1 MGLFNL
7 YKPKEYKYRYIY
19 YDPKKEAQKEREMKL
34 AEQEKSKEDGVY
46 RPTILRRGVFREMS
60 DSNKKG
66 YRTQQAMNSNFRVI
80 IILAILLVIAYFLL
94 K

>member
-19 YDPKKEAQKEREMKL
+19 YDPKKEAQKEREQQL
-34 AEQEKSKEDGVY
+34 SNQEKAANDGEY
-46 RPTILRRGVFREMS
+46 RPTIHRGTFREMA
-60 DSNKKG
+60 DRNKNARREQAQKSNV
-66 YRTQQAMNSNFRVI
+66 RLIMI
-80 IILAILLVIAYFLL
+80 LIILLAIAYFLL

>member
-19 YDPKKEAQKEREMKL
+19 YDPKKEASKEREKKM
-34 AEQEKSKEDGVY
+34 EESKTNADGTY
-46 RPTILRRGVFREMS
+46 KPTILKRGAFREMANQNKS
-60 DSNKKG
+60 IRREQARSSNI
-66 YRTQQAMNSNFRVI
+66 RIFI
-80 IILAILLVIAYFLL
+80 IPALLLAITYFLT

>member
-19 YDPKKEAQKEREMKL
+19 YDPKKEASKEREKKM
-34 AEQEKSKEDGVY
+34 EESKTNADGTY
-46 RPTILRRGVFREMS
+46 KPTILKRGAFREIANQNKS
-60 DSNKKG
+60 IRREQARSSNI
-66 YRTQQAMNSNFRVI
+66 RIF
-80 IILAILLVIAYFLL
+80 IILALLLAITYFLI

>member
-19 YDPKKEAQKEREMKL
+19 YDPKKEASKEREKKM
-34 AEQEKSKEDGVY
+34 EESKTNADGTY
-46 RPTILRRGVFREMS
+46 KPTILKRGAFREMANQNKS
-60 DSNKKG
+60 IRREQARSSNI
-66 YRTQQAMNSNFRVI
+66 RIF
-80 IILAILLVIAYFLL
+80 IILALLLAITYFLM

>member
-19 YDPKKEAQKEREMKL
+19 YDPKKEAQKEREMKQ
-34 AEQEKSKEDGVY
+34 AAREKNEGDGVY
-46 RPTILRRGVFREMS
+46 RPTIIRRGVFREMA

-66 YRTQQAMNSNFRVI
+66 YRAKQAMSSNFRVI
-80 IILAILLVIAYFLL
+80 IILAILLALAYFLI

>member
-19 YDPKKEAQKEREMKL
+19 YDPKKEASKEREKKM
-34 AEQEKSKEDGVY
+34 EESKTKADGTY
-46 RPTILRRGVFREMS
+46 KPTILKRGAFREMANQNKS
-60 DSNKKG
+60 IRREQARSSNI
-66 YRTQQAMNSNFRVI
+66 RIF
-80 IILAILLVIAYFLL
+80 IILALLLAITYFLI

>member
-19 YDPKKEAQKEREMKL
+19 YDPKKEASKEREKKL
-34 AEQEKSKEDGVY
+34 EESKGNEDGTY
-46 RPTILRRGVFREMS
+46 RPTIIKRGAFREMANQNKS
-60 DSNKKG
+60 IRREQARSSNI
-66 YRTQQAMNSNFRVI
+66 RIFI
-80 IILAILLVIAYFLL
+80 IVALLLAITYFLI

>member
-19 YDPKKEAQKEREMKL
+19 YDPKKEASKEREKKL
-34 AEQEKSKEDGVY
+34 EESKANEDGTY
-46 RPTILRRGVFREMS
+46 RPTIIKRGAFREMAKQNKS
-60 DSNKKG
+60 IRREQARSSNI
-66 YRTQQAMNSNFRVI
+66 RIF
-80 IILAILLVIAYFLL
+80 IILALLLAITYFLI

>member
-19 YDPKKEAQKEREMKL
+19 YDPKKEASKEREKKL
-34 AEQEKSKEDGVY
+34 EESKTNADGTY
-46 RPTILRRGVFREMS
+46 KPTILKRGAFREMANQNKS
-60 DSNKKG
+60 IRREQARSSNI
-66 YRTQQAMNSNFRVI
+66 RIF
-80 IILAILLVIAYFLL
+80 IILALLLAITYFLI

>member
-19 YDPKKEAQKEREMKL
+19 YDPKKEAQKEREQQL
-34 AEQEKSKEDGVY
+34 SNQEKVANDGEY
-46 RPTILRRGVFREMS
+46 RPTIRRGTFREMA
-60 DSNKKG
+60 DKNKNARREQAQKSNV
-66 YRTQQAMNSNFRVI
+66 RLIMI
-80 IILAILLVIAYFLL
+80 LIILLAIAYFLL

>member
-19 YDPKKEAQKEREMKL
+19 YDPKKEASKEREKKL
-34 AEQEKSKEDGVY
+34 EESKANEDGTY
-46 RPTILRRGVFREMS
+46 RPTIIKRGAFREMANQNKS
-60 DSNKKG
+60 IRRDQARSSNI
-66 YRTQQAMNSNFRVI
+66 RIF
-80 IILAILLVIAYFLL
+80 IILALLLAITYFLI

>member
-19 YDPKKEAQKEREMKL
+19 YDPKKEASKEREKKL
-34 AEQEKSKEDGVY
+34 EESKANEDGTY
-46 RPTILRRGVFREMS
+46 RPTIIKRGAFREMANQNKS
-60 DSNKKG
+60 IRREQARSSNI
-66 YRTQQAMNSNFRVI
+66 RIFI
-80 IILAILLVIAYFLL
+80 IVALLLAITYFLI